1 MTDRVDHCPADVS
14 TSRLLLLDSVPAI
27 HWPADDSNRIR
38 MVMRAATILTAGGLI
53 LGLFFIGQPAN
64 ALFIVGM
71 VLALAVPFFVLVGT
85 FLWSQFLGRTHRELP
100 SSESISTVLPRWSPE
115 ADEEVVKAITSWF
128 KFAPRPH
135 PEVIAVC
142 HPSITA
148 IVGLQG
154 SPHLLEPEPLIE
166 GDVKILG
173 GRLLLAAVWVIGLIV
188 LLVAIEGGFSS
199 VTLIQMAPMLG
210 FPAIPVGMM
219 VLRRIRSRGGPRFI
233 IGTGF
238 VRETT
243 TDRIISVDDA
253 VLYARPSRV
262 TSLGAAYFMDVDLIG
277 PDLRLRLQFRDP
289 RCREFRALWDR
300 WCHPNP
306 RPELASAAIG

>member
-1 MTDRVDHCPADVS
+1 MQ
-14 TSRLLLLDSVPAI
+14 
-27 HWPADDSNRIR
+27 
-38 MVMRAATILTAGGLI
+38 AATILAAGGLV
-53 LGLFFIGQPAN
+53 LGLFFIGQPASTP
-64 ALFIVGM
+64 FIVGM
-71 VLALAVPFFVLVGT
+71 VLAVALPFIVLVGA
-85 FLWSQFLGRTHRELP
+85 FLWSQFLRRTHQGSP

-115 ADEEVVKAITSWF
+115 ADEEVVKTITSWF
-128 KFAPRPH
+128 KFDPRPH

-142 HPSITA
+142 HPSITE

-154 SPHLLEPEPLIE
+154 PPHLLEPEPLIE
-166 GDVKILG
+166 GDVKILS
-173 GRLLLAAVWVIGLIV
+173 GRLLLAAISIIGMVVLI
-188 LLVAIEGGFSS
+188 VAIEGGF
-199 VTLIQMAPMLG
+199 TGPALIQMAPMLG

-233 IGTGF
+233 MGTGF

-243 TDRIISVDDA
+243 GDRIISVDDA

-262 TSLGAAYFMDVDLIG
+262 MAHGAAYFMDVDLIG
-277 PDLRLRLQFRDP
+277 SDLRLRFQFRDP

-306 RPELASAAIG
+306 RPELASVAIG